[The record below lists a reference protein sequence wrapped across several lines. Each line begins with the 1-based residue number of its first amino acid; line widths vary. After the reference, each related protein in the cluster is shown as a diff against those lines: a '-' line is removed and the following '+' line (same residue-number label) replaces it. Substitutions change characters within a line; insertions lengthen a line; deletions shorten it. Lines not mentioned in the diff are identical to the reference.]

1 MEYNKIKKTD
11 TMEVVNA
18 KLKTSEYKDMDNVAI
33 AHMLVDMNYPLDFNV
48 FEIRGQQIER
58 KIVSD

>member
-11 TMEVVNA
+11 TIEVVNA

-33 AHMLVDMNYPLDFNV
+33 AHMLVDMNYTLAFDV

>member
-11 TMEVVNA
+11 TIEVVNA

-33 AHMLVDMNYPLDFNV
+33 AHMLVDMN
-48 FEIRGQQIER
+48 
-58 KIVSD
+58 